1 MAAAYAAMPYSGGTR
16 EIALLIGASGV
27 LSAGA
32 LPLVEA
38 MTLGS
43 PSGPARYGPI
53 RLRGSVGFIAIVLAG
68 GVWLRLISAEIL
80 PSVLALPPVGAPVGI
95 GLFSDGP
102 SHPPTQPPEPAR
114 QSG

>member
-1 MAAAYAAMPYSGGTR
+1 MPYSGGTR

-43 PSGPARYGPI
+43 PSGPARYRPI
-53 RLRGSVGFIAIVLAG
+53 RLGGSVGFIAIVLAG
-68 GVWLRLISAEIL
+68 GLWLEFRSAETL
-80 PSVLALPPVGAPVGI
+80 PAAPALRALPAPPVVV
-95 GLFSDGP
+95 S
-102 SHPPTQPPEPAR
+102 SPPRATQPPP
-114 QSG
+114 